1 LQGKLRMAETVEQLK
16 EEIIDRYVALSDDE
30 KDIIGGM
37 VGTQEMRVLGKV
49 LGPELRGIANF
60 NDLKVVGKPKKRGLA
75 TR

>member
-1 LQGKLRMAETVEQLK
+1 MAETVEELK
-16 EEIIDRYVALSDDE
+16 QEIVDRYVALSNDE
-30 KDIIGGM
+30 KDVIGSM

-60 NDLKVVGKPKKRGLA
+60 KDLKVVGKPKKRGLA

>member
-1 LQGKLRMAETVEQLK
+1 
-16 EEIIDRYVALSDDE
+16 
-30 KDIIGGM
+30 M

-60 NDLKVVGKPKKRGLA
+60 KDLKVVGKPKKRGLA

>member
-1 LQGKLRMAETVEQLK
+1 MAETVEELK
-16 EEIIDRYVALSDDE
+16 QEIADRYMELSNEE